1 MFKGLSR
8 SRSQES
14 LYSTKNSSDTD
25 PPDSFSLPHC
35 SQNGGMQGDSPD
47 GPSWL
52 LFSAKSHKR
61 EKSCFRMAGAAH
73 KAKVKDQVSS
83 PRGEDLQGQ
92 KSQVNLEQLE
102 ATKAIFDLLKEISG
116 NSILVNIFDAILK
129 PFTPILKKKVNSFL
143 DKMNPTELQMAAYID
158 TLRNKQW
165 PEIKPAAP
173 HHARSEEEKS
183 ETRERAHRLI
193 NTRYSNYLIL
203 KKTDM
208 EAVFNLFQDREGNQ
222 TLVYMLLSYLIREF
236 FPNERSLNVSAAAL
250 QKVTN
255 SPS

>member
-1 MFKGLSR
+1 
-8 SRSQES
+8 
-14 LYSTKNSSDTD
+14 
-25 PPDSFSLPHC
+25 
-35 SQNGGMQGDSPD
+35 
-47 GPSWL
+47 
-52 LFSAKSHKR
+52 
-61 EKSCFRMAGAAH
+61 MAGAAH

-236 FPNERSLNVSAAAL
+236 FPNEHSLNVSAAAL